1 MTALEAVSVYLPDSR
16 VPVEKLQDE
25 LRITPV
31 QTKLLKRFNGLA
43 EVCREPAMT
52 LPDLLLAGADGLAE
66 LRGREHQVRYV
77 LHARTMP
84 VVVPYPMNPVHDV
97 CRALGLEHA
106 TAFTVS
112 HQACATGL
120 LAIDIAGRLLD
131 GDADPGALALV
142 LAGEKAFTYD
152 AQLLPGSSVFAEASA
167 ACLVTADG
175 PRDRVLAYAV
185 STRGEF
191 NGRLEEDPDLA
202 LRYAEEYQAT
212 LAETILAAVT
222 QAGLRLD
229 EISLILPHNVNLPT
243 WKRLARRIGF
253 PADRVLLDNVPLV
266 GHAFCADSFLNYR
279 TAVDRGLLR
288 PGNRY
293 LVAAAGLGATFSAMI
308 FEH

>member
-1 MTALEAVSVYLPDSR
+1 VTSLEAVSVYLPDSR
-16 VPVEKLQDE
+16 LPVEELADE
-25 LRITPV
+25 LQLTSM
-31 QTKLLKRFNGLA
+31 QMKLFKRFNGLA
-43 EVCREPAMT
+43 EVCREPART

-84 VVVPYPMNPVHDV
+84 VVVPYPVNPVHDV

-112 HQACATGL
+112 HHACATGL
-120 LAIDIAGRLLD
+120 LAIDIAGRLLR
-131 GDADPGALALV
+131 ADEDRDALALI
-142 LAGEKAFTYD
+142 LTGEKAFTRD
-152 AQLLPGSSVFAEASA
+152 AQLVPGSSIFAEASA

-185 STRGEF
+185 SIRGEF
-191 NGRLEEDPDLA
+191 NGRIEEDPELA
-202 LRYAEEYQAT
+202 FRYAEEYQTT
-212 LAETILAAVT
+212 LAETILAAVAK
-222 QAGLRLD
+222 AGLRLD

-243 WKRLARRIGF
+243 WKRLGRAIGF
-253 PADRVLLDNVPLV
+253 PADRILLDNVPLV

-288 PGNRY
+288 PGDRY
-293 LVAAAGLGATFSAMI
+293 LIAAAGLGATFSAMI

>member
-1 MTALEAVSVYLPDSR
+1 VTSLEAVSVYLPDSR
-16 VPVEKLQDE
+16 LPVEELADE
-25 LRITPV
+25 LQLTSM
-31 QTKLLKRFNGLA
+31 QMKLFKRFNGLA
-43 EVCREPAMT
+43 EVCREPART

-84 VVVPYPMNPVHDV
+84 VVVPYPVNPVHGV

-112 HQACATGL
+112 HHACATGL
-120 LAIDIAGRLLD
+120 LAIDIAGRLLRAD
-131 GDADPGALALV
+131 GDRDALALI
-142 LAGEKAFTYD
+142 LTGEKAFTRD
-152 AQLLPGSSVFAEASA
+152 AQLVPGSSIFAEASA

-185 STRGEF
+185 SIRGEF
-191 NGRLEEDPDLA
+191 NGRIEEDPELA
-202 LRYAEEYQAT
+202 FRYAEEYQTT
-212 LAETILAAVT
+212 LAETILAAVAK
-222 QAGLRLD
+222 AGLRLD

-243 WKRLARRIGF
+243 WKRLGRAIGF
-253 PADRVLLDNVPLV
+253 PADRILLDNVPLV

-288 PGNRY
+288 PGDRY
-293 LVAAAGLGATFSAMI
+293 LIAAAGLGATFSAMI